1 MDKQKRESNTSSSTN
16 GTTMKKKRHH
26 HHHSSD
32 SDQYYSHHRIN
43 KRHRHGDSRPDHRH
57 HRKYKHKHK
66 HSEHASYSNK
76 KENNITV
83 TDNTQSDNDTLEKL
97 KQLAKQYNKTT
108 EDDHDYKKRD
118 KKKIKNN
125 KYHREHE
132 EGINKQRR
140 EAMVPQTKESYDK
153 QRSVIRREYDP
164 QTGRTRL
171 VKGSGEILESIVTGE
186 QHRKI
191 NKQSTIQD
199 GLSFQTTIHN
209 NSIK

>member
-1 MDKQKRESNTSSSTN
+1 MDERKRDSSTSSSIN
-16 GTTMKKKRHH
+16 GTTMRKKRHH

-32 SDQYYSHHRIN
+32 SDQYSSHHRSS
-43 KRHRHGDSRPDHRH
+43 KRHRHGDLRRDHRH
-57 HRKYKHKHK
+57 HRKHKHKHK
-66 HSEHASYSNK
+66 HSEHASSYSNK

-83 TDNTQSDNDTLEKL
+83 TENTQSDNDTLEKL
-97 KQLAKQYNKTT
+97 KQLAKQYNKTI
-108 EDDHDYKKRD
+108 EDDDDHKKRE
-118 KKKIKNN
+118 KRNIKNS
-125 KYHREHE
+125 KYHHE
-132 EGINKQRR
+132 QEGINKQRR
-140 EAMVPQTKESYDK
+140 EAMIPQTKESYDK

-199 GLSFQTTIHN
+199 GLSFQATIHN
-209 NSIK
+209 NRIK